1 MLCDVKGLV
10 SEMDIRSKVEQS
22 CHLLLIAGERSVG
35 IDCCDG
41 SMS

>member
-1 MLCDVKGLV
+1 MLCDVNELV
-10 SEMDIRSKVEQS
+10 SEMDIRSKVEQG
-22 CHLLLIAGERSVG
+22 CHLLLIAGERSAG